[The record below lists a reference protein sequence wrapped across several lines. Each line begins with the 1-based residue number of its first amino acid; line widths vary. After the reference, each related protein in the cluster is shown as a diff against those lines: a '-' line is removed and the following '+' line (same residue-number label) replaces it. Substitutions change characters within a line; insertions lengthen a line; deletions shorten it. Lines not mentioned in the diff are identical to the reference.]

1 MIEKYLDKT
10 YIKKDIKD
18 KIDGNFGRLWLPIER
33 WYFTLELDRD
43 GKKIIKRLSSGAG
56 HNKFSFKQVE
66 NNIKRGKWV
75 EVKITK

>member
-10 YIKKDIKD
+10 YIKKEILEKTES
-18 KIDGNFGRLWLPIER
+18 KFGRLWLPIEK

-43 GKKIIKRLSSGAG
+43 GKKVIKRLSSGAG

-75 EVKITK
+75 EVKQIK

>member
-10 YIKKDIKD
+10 YIKKEILERTEGK
-18 KIDGNFGRLWLPIER
+18 FGRLWLPIEK
-33 WYFTLELDRD
+33 WHFTLELDRD

-66 NNIKRGKWV
+66 NNIKKGKWV
-75 EVKITK
+75 EVKD